1 MPGNSCIICPSVI
14 SYAHKEYVMQLN
26 IFDASAPR
34 KNTNVSINSDLL
46 QQAKEHHI
54 NLSQALEI
62 RLAEIL
68 RDEKRRN
75 WLEENREAMEEY
87 NRRIETDGVFSDGLR
102 QF

>member
-1 MPGNSCIICPSVI
+1 
-14 SYAHKEYVMQLN
+14 MQLHV
-26 IFDASAPR
+26 FDASAP
-34 KNTNVSINSDLL
+34 KKPTNLSINSDLL

-54 NLSQALEI
+54 NLSQTLEI

-75 WLEENREAMEEY
+75 WLEENREAVEEY
-87 NRRIETDGVFSDGLR
+87 NQRIETHGVFSDGLR